1 MVSERSEHDVAS
13 RSVATEIEAVSAL
26 ARAAYL
32 RRDVDAFMATFHP
45 ALAYTQLDGRTIG
58 HEQLARDVRDQ
69 LARMDT
75 ATSEF
80 RQSALEVRDAETATQ
95 TVEQRGTFA
104 VRAFGFL
111 RREWTVSRS
120 IRYEWV
126 RTESTWQVRRAE
138 ILREELVSK
147 FSIGLA

>member
-1 MVSERSEHDVAS
+1 MDSERSVAE
-13 RSVATEIEAVSAL
+13 EIKAVSAR

-45 ALAYTQLDGRTIG
+45 DLAYTQLDGRTIG
-58 HEQLARDVRDQ
+58 HAQLARDVQDQ

-80 RQSALEVRDAETATQ
+80 RHVTLEVRNAEAATQ

-111 RREWTVSRS
+111 RREWTVNRS
-120 IRYEWV
+120 ARYEWV
-126 RTESTWQVRRAE
+126 RTGSTWQVRRAE
-138 ILREELVSK
+138 VLREEVVSK
-147 FSIGLA
+147 FSIGLRLS